1 MINFIEKLLKFL
13 CLCIGIV
20 VVALLTFGAL
30 CEDFGINVKN
40 IVCILLA
47 IISAVSMIDVFIG
60 LKKAKETPLFGDE
73 D

>member
-1 MINFIEKLLKFL
+1 MIDIIEKVLKFI

-20 VVALLTFGAL
+20 VAALLTFWAL
-30 CEDFGINVKN
+30 CEDFGVDVKN

-47 IISAVSMIDVFIG
+47 IISVVSMIDAFIG
-60 LKKAKETPLFGDE
+60 LKKAKETTLLGDE